1 MGASVTIATST
12 QAAMAILAASGGSYD
27 ALLADIGMPEA
38 DGLALIGQVRALSV
52 EAGGQI
58 PAMAITAYANE
69 RDRQLTIAAG
79 FEMHLP
85 KPIDPDRLIQMVS
98 ILTGRSRSDD

>member
-1 MGASVTIATST
+1 M
-12 QAAMAILAASGGSYD
+12 AALAASGGSYD
-27 ALLADIGMPEA
+27 ALLSDIGMPEA

-58 PAMAITAYANE
+58 PAMAITAYASE
-69 RDRQLTIAAG
+69 RDRQLAIDAG
-79 FEMHLP
+79 FGMHLP